1 MVIKQKLGQK
11 TFTSMGS
18 FFSQIA
24 YKRQKKMTS
33 TIHESIEDI
42 ELLMGKLSSYYNIK
56 LSKEVTERD
65 LIYYLYL
72 NPIGYIDDSN
82 KDILQSPIA
91 EQYFSMGILTNGV
104 GEGLKSQYRL
114 TAYGSKQINNA
125 LDLEM
130 LK

>member
-11 TFTSMGS
+11 TFTSMRS

-42 ELLMGKLSSYYNIK
+42 ELLMEKLSSYYNIK

>member
-1 MVIKQKLGQK
+1 MVIKQNLEQVAD
-11 TFTSMGS
+11 SSIGS
-18 FFSQIA
+18 FFSRIA
-24 YKRQKKMTS
+24 NRRQKKKIS
-33 TIHESIEDI
+33 TIQEGTKDI
-42 ELLMGKLSSYYNIK
+42 KLLMGKLASYYNLK
-56 LSKEVTERD
+56 LPKGGTERE

-130 LK
+130 LG